1 MSVNPESM
9 TDEKVVAEY
18 AAGTR
23 ELDSLTDTQIN
34 LAYTQGTSEVQ
45 SETVIEKQP
54 DVIEPVEPVEPTK
67 VEGISDEVAPK
78 NVHEQ
83 IRDLQNALNTSNQKL
98 DSRDKKLERLM
109 SDETYRNQ
117 ELGVTPDYTPSADTD
132 LLADEYLQ
140 KVAIT
145 ENKLKALEA
154 RFDAQNEE
162 LEHSKATRAHDTEM
176 DQLFRDVDN
185 LQNKFTSLKTK
196 DNFRDFDTQY
206 ISLQGHIGAENITK
220 YMTDATYKQKIDSE
234 RGTPGLEVADM
245 SKGLKI
251 YEAVSKFRE
260 DKKLNVNTTFEHTF
274 RGTKHFEDAVE
285 AKFNGHQV
293 ANDEALNNRINE
305 INSEPQVL
313 NTVSSG
319 VGESDINTL
328 ELELDALAKLES
340 LNTDQNKRL
349 QEIGS
354 ILMG

>member
-9 TDEKVVAEY
+9 TDEQVVAEY
-18 AAGTR
+18 NAGTR
-23 ELDSLTDTQIN
+23 ELDSLTDEQMT

-54 DVIEPVEPVEPTK
+54 DVIEAIETPK
-67 VEGISDEVAPK
+67 VDSISDEVAPK

-140 KVAIT
+140 KIGRT
-145 ENKLKALEA
+145 EKKLEALEA
-154 RFDAQNEE
+154 KITAQDTE
-162 LEHSKATRAHDTEM
+162 LAHSKATRAHDTEM

-220 YMTDATYKQKIDSE
+220 YMTDATYKQQIDSQ
-234 RGTPGLEVADM
+234 RGTPGLDAADM
-245 SKGLKI
+245 GKGLKI

-260 DKKLNVNTTFEHTF
+260 DKKLNVNTTFENTF
-274 RGTKHFEDAVE
+274 RGTDHFEDAVK

-319 VGESDINTL
+319 VGESDLNSL
-328 ELELDALAKLES
+328 ELELDALSKLGS
-340 LNTDQNKRL
+340 LNTEQNKRL